1 MAVGMILIATVR
13 GGDIEPSWGP
23 QSGSGMYTLSDMYY
37 YLTEGMEGSIRD
49 NFQGPTA
56 GPGSTMM
63 NTKIIY
69 DDVKSKLDRC
79 GAGPGEVLSG
89 ATFFSTDTEAWGP
102 QSGTVETLTLSPQTE
117 TVAVGFYEQTTLSGV
132 DSDLAPGNIKQS
144 VTVFGIAGD
153 SNVSDTSSGDAVSGE
168 IMSGKVAWVAGSEVT
183 GDLATQTL
191 SPANDM
197 VTAGF
202 YAQTTLSTVDGDLAT
217 GNIKSGET
225 IFGISG
231 DSNVVDTSSGDA
243 TAGEILATRKAY
255 VDGSEVTGSIA
266 TQTLSPAND
275 TVDAGYY
282 AATTLSTVDADL
294 ATGNIK
300 SGETIFGIA
309 GDSNVVD
316 TSSGDAV
323 AGDILTGKKAYVAGS
338 QVTGNVAAGSSVTGT
353 DGDLEVAIQDGLYSG
368 GDKTATATDSDLAV
382 GNIKDGVEV
391 FGTTGTFP
399 SDGDALVDE
408 VKTGKYFYT
417 DSSTRLTGSGTKMLS
432 VANDTVTAGF
442 YEETTLSGVDSS
454 LATGNIKQGIDI
466 FGIAGD
472 PNVADTGTL
481 SSADEWSVFSDQ
493 VAWANGSMVTGRVE
507 TLTWT
512 SNTTA
517 YDAGYYAQ
525 TDLTS
530 VDANLVTGNIKDGV
544 TIFGVLG
551 TYSGTGL
558 PKTGQSTSDIDYD
571 DAYYA
576 DPAGDDIGNP
586 KGEGSWAAYTADGG
600 RFTNNGDGTITDNA
614 TGLMWASD
622 GIGEGCDWGS
632 STLWPSAIVWA
643 KGLDFAGYT
652 DWRLPNSQELYSIVD
667 CSRTEPAIDTNYFPN
682 TKWRYYWSSTTYA
695 GGPEHALLVCF
706 GYGGVKNNVK
716 NGFTYVRA
724 VRGGK

>member
-1 MAVGMILIATVR
+1 MMVTGLILTVGVLA
-13 GGDIEPSWGP
+13 GPLDPSFGP
-23 QSGSGMYTLSDMYY
+23 QSGSGMYTLSDVYY
-37 YLTEGMEGSIRD
+37 YLTEGTEGSIQD
-49 NFQGPTA
+49 SFQGPVA

-63 NTKIIY
+63 NTKLIY
-69 DDVKSKLDRC
+69 DNVKSKLDRC

-89 ATFFSTDTEAWGP
+89 ATFFSTDTSAWGP

-132 DSDLAPGNIKQS
+132 DSDLATGNIKQS

-153 SNVSDTSSGDAVSGE
+153 SNVSDTSSGDAVAGE
-168 IMSGKVAWVAGSEVT
+168 IMSGKVAWVDGSEVT

-202 YAQTTLSTVDGDLAT
+202 YAQ
-217 GNIKSGET
+217 
-225 IFGISG
+225 
-231 DSNVVDTSSGDA
+231 
-243 TAGEILATRKAY
+243 
-255 VDGSEVTGSIA
+255 
-266 TQTLSPAND
+266 
-275 TVDAGYY
+275 
-282 AATTLSTVDADL
+282 TTLSTVDADL

-353 DGDLEVAIQDGLYSG
+353 DGDLVVAIQDGLYSG

-391 FGTTGTFP
+391 FGITGTFP

-417 DSSTRLTGSGTKMLS
+417 DSSTRLTGSGTKTLS
-432 VANDTVTAGF
+432 AANGTVNAGY
-442 YEETTLSGVDSS
+442 YEATTLSGVDAD
-454 LATGNIKQGIDI
+454 LATGNIKSGTTI

-472 PNVADTGTL
+472 SNVVDTSSGDAVAGEILATKKAYVDGSEVTGSIATQTL
-481 SSADEWSVFSDQ
+481 SP
-493 VAWANGSMVTGRVE
+493 ANDTV
-507 TLTWT
+507 
-512 SNTTA
+512 
-517 YDAGYYAQ
+517 DAGYYAP
-525 TDLTS
+525 TTLST
-530 VDANLVTGNIKDGV
+530 VDADLATGNIKDGV
-544 TIFGVLG
+544 YIFGVLG
-551 TYSGTGL
+551 TYIATGL
-558 PKTGQSTSDIDYD
+558 PKTGQSISYTPYD
-571 DAYYA
+571 DAYHA
-576 DPAGDDIGNP
+576 NPHWGTDDIGNP

-622 GIGEGCDWGS
+622 GIGEGCNWGS
-632 STLWPSAIVWA
+632 LKFWAGAIFWA
-643 KGLDFAGYT
+643 EGLYFAGYT

-667 CSRTEPAIDTNYFPN
+667 CSKFEPSIDTNFFPN
-682 TKWRYYWSSTTYA
+682 TKWKYYWSSTTDPHITDYA
-695 GGPEHALLVCF
+695 LRVNF
-706 GYGGVKNNVK
+706 GYGTVSGYHK
-716 NGFTYVRA
+716 TSSYSVRA